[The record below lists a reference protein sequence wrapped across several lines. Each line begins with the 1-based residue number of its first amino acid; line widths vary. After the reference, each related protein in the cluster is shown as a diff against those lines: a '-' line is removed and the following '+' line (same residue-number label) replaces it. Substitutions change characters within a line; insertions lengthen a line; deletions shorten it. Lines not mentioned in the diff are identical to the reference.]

1 MDEADRD
8 YLADMLRYAELAVS
22 ILESSAPAELSAEA
36 PKLLALLHAV
46 QTVGEAARQI
56 SGEARADFAD
66 LPWQDVIGMRHRLV
80 HDYRRTRVEVV
91 LKTVREDLPP
101 LIASLRRALENNAP

>member
-8 YLADMLRYAELAVS
+8 YLADMLRYAEIAVNV
-22 ILESSAPAELSAEA
+22 LRSAQPAELGADA
-36 PKLLALLHAV
+36 PKLQAILHAV

-56 SGEARADFAD
+56 SLEARAELAD

-91 LKTVREDLPP
+91 LKTIRDDLPP
-101 LIASLRRALENNAP
+101 LIASLRRALKDSPQ